1 MLLAL
6 SISAILVV
14 ACVLIH
20 YEVLRFASLLLSRLT
35 ISPRRRILVVM
46 AAVFFAHAIEI
57 WMYAAAYFLAT
68 GYVGLGSL
76 SGTLENNFSDYLY
89 FSTSTYSSLG
99 YGDIN
104 PLGNLRI
111 MAGIETV
118 TGLVMI
124 GWSASFTYLAMEK
137 FWGLHGPRKEYAACR
152 RDLSVFCVQ
161 E

>member
-6 SISAILVV
+6 VLSAVLVV

-20 YEVLRFASLLLSRLT
+20 YEVLRFTSTLLGRLT
-35 ISPRRRILVVM
+35 ISPRSRILVVM
-46 AAVFFAHAIEI
+46 AAVFLAHTLEV
-57 WMYAAAYFLAT
+57 WMYAVVYFLVADHL
-68 GYVGLGSL
+68 GLGSFG
-76 SGTLENNFSDYLY
+76 GTLEHHFGDYLY

-99 YGDIN
+99 YGDIY
-104 PLGNLRI
+104 PLGGLRI

-137 FWGLHGPRKEYAACR
+137 FWGLHGPRNH
-152 RDLSVFCVQ
+152 
-161 E
+161 